1 MTHLSEE
8 PIRCKSRSG
17 WFYGYVGTW
26 KTAAVQI
33 ELHLVA

>member
-1 MTHLSEE
+1 MTYLSEE

-26 KTAAVQI
+26 KAAAAQN
-33 ELHLVA
+33 ELPLVA